1 MSKREKICCIY
12 MIKNKLNKI
21 KLKML
26 NKRSIRNKKYMELLD
41 YLDNSSVETIENDYK
56 VKYLTYQSEV
66 EQLLV
71 GRLGAKR
78 EAPKI

>member
-1 MSKREKICCIY
+1 

-66 EQLLV
+66 EQLLA

-78 EAPKI
+78 EAPEI

>member
-1 MSKREKICCIY
+1 MSKRKKICCIY
-12 MIKNKLNKI
+12 MLKNNLNGNVYI
-21 KLKML
+21 GQT
-26 NKRSIRNKKYMELLD
+26 MELLD

-56 VKYLTYQSEV
+56 VKYITYQSEV

-78 EAPKI
+78 EAPEILLEVI

>member
-41 YLDNSSVETIENDYK
+41 YLDNSSVETIEKDFH
-56 VKYLTYQSEV
+56 VKYITYEN
-66 EQLLV
+66 
-71 GRLGAKR
+71 
-78 EAPKI
+78 PK

>member
-1 MSKREKICCIY
+1 

-26 NKRSIRNKKYMELLD
+26 SKRSIRNKKYMELLD

-56 VKYLTYQSEV
+56 VKYLTY
-66 EQLLV
+66 
-71 GRLGAKR
+71 
-78 EAPKI
+78 

>member
-21 KLKML
+21 NLKML
-26 NKRSIRNKKYMELLD
+26 TKRPIRNKKYMELLD
-41 YLDNSSVETIENDYK
+41 YLDNSSVETIENDYE
-56 VKYLTYQSEV
+56 VKYITYQSEV

-78 EAPKI
+78 EAPEI

>member
-1 MSKREKICCIY
+1 MSKRKKICCIY
-12 MIKNKLNKI
+12 MLKNNLNGNVYI
-21 KLKML
+21 GQT
-26 NKRSIRNKKYMELLD
+26 MELLD
-41 YLDNSSVETIENDYK
+41 YLDNSSVETIENDYE
-56 VKYLTYQSEV
+56 VKYITYQSEV

>member
-1 MSKREKICCIY
+1 MSKRKKICCIY
-12 MIKNKLNKI
+12 MLKNNLNGNVYI
-21 KLKML
+21 GQT
-26 NKRSIRNKKYMELLD
+26 MELLD

-56 VKYLTYQSEV
+56 VKYITYQSEV

-78 EAPKI
+78 EAPELQIK

>member
-1 MSKREKICCIY
+1 

>member
-1 MSKREKICCIY
+1 MSKREKIYCIY

-56 VKYLTYQSEV
+56 VKYLTY
-66 EQLLV
+66 
-71 GRLGAKR
+71 
-78 EAPKI
+78 

>member
-1 MSKREKICCIY
+1 MSKRKKICCIY
-12 MIKNKLNKI
+12 MLKNNLNGKVYI
-21 KLKML
+21 GQT
-26 NKRSIRNKKYMELLD
+26 MELLD

-78 EAPKI
+78 EAPEI

>member
-1 MSKREKICCIY
+1 

-21 KLKML
+21 NLKML
-26 NKRSIRNKKYMELLD
+26 TKRPIRNKKYMELLD